1 MSFHSYQSS
10 IQIQF
15 IQEHKLV
22 QKNSITFS
30 YAKLK
35 VDLLI
40 QKTQIIAT
48 ILLVIVNANHS
59 LSWLLS
65 HVFHFIHRISPSF
78 RSSRYS
84 IRELGMSNLLIVA
97 SIPFPKWRRR
107 AQRHRCC
114 RERGWLVICLTE
126 SKKPW
131 CVWERWWGMVWERE
145 EDIRW
150 FKQWRR
156 ELKTEE
162 RTNLMY
168 LKRDRLHP
176 FLTGRDNSIA
186 VQHYLQSGRGEE
198 AEFQHLYGG
207 ILWVI
212 IIIIM
217 PSKIYCLRRI
227 ASFKTFSLCPQ
238 MK

>member
-1 MSFHSYQSS
+1 MRVIQSELLSIHSEMSFHSYQSS

-40 QKTQIIAT
+40 QKTQIIAN
-48 ILLVIVNANHS
+48 ILLVIVNANPS

-84 IRELGMSNLLIVA
+84 IRELGMSNLLIAA

-131 CVWERWWGMVWERE
+131 CVWGQRDGGG
-145 EDIRW
+145 
-150 FKQWRR
+150 KGRR
-156 ELKTEE
+156 TL
-162 RTNLMY
+162 
-168 LKRDRLHP
+168 D
-176 FLTGRDNSIA
+176 G
-186 VQHYLQSGRGEE
+186 SGSEGE
-198 AEFQHLYGG
+198 
-207 ILWVI
+207 
-212 IIIIM
+212 
-217 PSKIYCLRRI
+217 S
-227 ASFKTFSLCPQ
+227 
-238 MK
+238 